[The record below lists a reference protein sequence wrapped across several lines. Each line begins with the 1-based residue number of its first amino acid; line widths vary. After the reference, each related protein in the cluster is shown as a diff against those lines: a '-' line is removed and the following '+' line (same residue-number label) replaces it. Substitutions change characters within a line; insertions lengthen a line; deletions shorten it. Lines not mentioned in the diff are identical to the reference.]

1 MGRMP
6 VDLGELVEHW
16 TLLDDEQEL
25 VISKRGATKLGFALL
40 LKFCTLKRAT
50 SRFGAWTGIIP
61 IIKELPVRPGPAE
74 SDQHPNRSHARPCQG
89 PRVRGTNANYAATRY
104 SWTRPPSRSAR
115 WAPSSLVNFRKV
127 E

>member
-40 LKFCTLKRAT
+40 LKFCTLQSLSHYRGGSA
-50 SRFGAWTGIIP
+50 SRNG
-61 IIKELPVRPGPAE
+61 
-74 SDQHPNRSHARPCQG
+74 
-89 PRVRGTNANYAATRY
+89 
-104 SWTRPPSRSAR
+104 
-115 WAPSSLVNFRKV
+115 
-127 E
+127 